1 MKHYRYHQVKASW
14 LVRAVL
20 LLVTY
25 HLSLITSSAQV
36 GEYRSELAVGGSA
49 GYVLSSVGFIPEV
62 PQGKL
67 GGFTAGLTVRYT
79 CEKYFNSVCAIVG
92 EVNIAQT
99 GWKEEIRDIDNQPVY
114 YEFDTG
120 RTNPLAYERH
130 MTYLQVPFLARLGWG
145 RERRGLQAFIQAG
158 PQIGFFLSE
167 STKSNLVAGAETQTA
182 RSSSI
187 VAQDTM
193 SVQQKFDYGIVV
205 GAGVELSLPKVG
217 HFLLEGRYYYGLG
230 DIYKNSKSDY
240 FGRSNFGQIVIK
252 ATYLFDLVRTKNN
265 KIK

>member
-1 MKHYRYHQVKASW
+1 MMIS
-14 LVRAVL
+14 LSFII
-20 LLVTY
+20 Y
-25 HLSLITSSAQV
+25 HLSFIPARAQV
-36 GEYRSELAVGGSA
+36 GDYRTDFAVGGSA
-49 GYVLSSVGFIPEV
+49 GYTMSNVGFIPDV
-62 PQGKL
+62 PQSML

-79 CEKYFNSVCAIVG
+79 CEKYFSSICAIVG

-99 GWKEEIRDIDNQPVY
+99 GWKEQIRDADGQPVY
-114 YEFDTG
+114 YKFDTE
-120 RTNPLAYERH
+120 RTSPLAYERR

-145 RERRGLQAFIQAG
+145 RERKGLQAFIQLG
-158 PQIGFFLSE
+158 PQIGCFLSE
-167 STKSNLVAGAETQTA
+167 SSKSTLVAGAETQTDRA
-182 RSSSI
+182 SSI

-193 SVQQKFDYGIVV
+193 SVQNKFDYGIVV